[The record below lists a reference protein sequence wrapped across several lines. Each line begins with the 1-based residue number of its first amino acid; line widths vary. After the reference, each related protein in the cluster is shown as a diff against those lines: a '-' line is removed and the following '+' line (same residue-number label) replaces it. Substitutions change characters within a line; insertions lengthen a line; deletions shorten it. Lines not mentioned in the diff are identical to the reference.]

1 MKGQSIPS
9 EKDSTAEVD
18 PEVTVTVDPA
28 NLKRLS
34 EDDQAAI
41 NRHEDREVTDREVD
55 LETGIWRNRAN
66 IAASADGTEDGA
78 NV

>member
-18 PEVTVTVDPA
+18 LEVTVTVGPA

-55 LETGIWRNRAN
+55 LETGTWRNRAN
-66 IAASADGTEDGA
+66 IAASTDGTEDGS